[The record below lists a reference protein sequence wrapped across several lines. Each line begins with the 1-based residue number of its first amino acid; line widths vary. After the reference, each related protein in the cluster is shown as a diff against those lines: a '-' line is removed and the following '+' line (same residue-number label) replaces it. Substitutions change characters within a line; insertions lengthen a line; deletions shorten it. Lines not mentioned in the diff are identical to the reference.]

1 MVSFD
6 WLLGLVSPATEPAVL
21 REGRR
26 LRSAGGGALYVSPIR
41 DRSTPVSDQISQ
53 ENREGGGDQE
63 GAEGLVVVG
72 RPPGAEREAPMED
85 PSLRAL
91 LRDGA
96 HSVFVLHATTTP
108 ATVQRILVPTDFSAA
123 SARGVRVAVGLAQVY
138 EAEVVLLHVVEGNPY
153 VALTRRDRL
162 SIGPAGLSEH
172 RARRQLKKW
181 VQAHGGAQVPIEARV
196 RGGTTA
202 EQVGQALRAEAIDL
216 LVLPA
221 GGAGQN
227 RLGTVAARVL
237 RRETG
242 PLVLVRSGDA
252 GRSSVED

>member
-6 WLLGLVSPATEPAVL
+6 WLLGVVSPATEAAVL

-26 LRSAGGGALYVSPIR
+26 LRSAGGGALYVAPIR
-41 DRSTPVSDQISQ
+41 DRPPSEPEQIF
-53 ENREGGGDQE
+53 REHRGRAGGQE
-63 GAEGLVVVG
+63 GAGGLVMVG
-72 RPPGAEREAPMED
+72 RPPEADWEAPMED
-85 PSLRAL
+85 PLLRAL
-91 LRDGA
+91 LRDGSD
-96 HSVFVLHATTTP
+96 SVFVLHATTTP
-108 ATVQRILVPTDFSAA
+108 DTVQRILVPTDFSAA

-138 EAEVVLLHVVEGNPY
+138 EAEVVVLHVVEGNPY
-153 VALTRRDRL
+153 VALTPRDRL
-162 SIGPAGLSEH
+162 SIGPVGLPEH

-181 VQAHGGAQVPIEARV
+181 IQAQERMEVPIEARV

-202 EQVGQALRAEAIDL
+202 EQVGQALRAEAVDL

-221 GGAGQN
+221 GGAGQD
-227 RLGTVAARVL
+227 RLGAVADRVL

-252 GRSSVED
+252 E